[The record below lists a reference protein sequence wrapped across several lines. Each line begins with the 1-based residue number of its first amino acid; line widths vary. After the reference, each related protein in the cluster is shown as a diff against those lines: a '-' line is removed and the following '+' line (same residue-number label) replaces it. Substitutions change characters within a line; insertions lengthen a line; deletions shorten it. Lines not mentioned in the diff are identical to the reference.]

1 MTTLRWFYNRL
12 RSMSPAE
19 LAFRAQ
25 QSMQKRHARRRMGWL
40 PFVRLDALPPPLL
53 PFDPAQTPPVHFS
66 PDQPV
71 FRHTQSIDQPIDW
84 HLDISTGKRFPLLYA
99 HDVDVRTGNNG
110 SAKYAWEINRLLF
123 LPQLAVQYRQT
134 GDRRFLDQLVAT
146 TISWQVENP
155 YLTGLNWYSNIEVNI
170 RLLNWFVCWN
180 ILDASALAKTDPA
193 FGTFVDSC
201 WVPLIYQHCTYSRAN
216 PSYFSSANNHLIA
229 EYAGLFVAATFW
241 QFPESADWEAYA
253 RKGLETE
260 IVRQHSAQGINR
272 EEAAEYIQFITDFFL
287 LAQVTADRAGK
298 PLSATYQSTLHKVL
312 TYIAQFLDVNGTFP
326 RYGDEDDGRVLMLDE
341 YRPFNNFR
349 SLLASG
355 VVLFGDPF
363 LKQRAEESAKPGFDL
378 KNYVL
383 FGKAGRDRYDAVLP
397 TTALLGS
404 VLYPG
409 EGHFIF
415 RKQTHN
421 PARPLPDEIYIHAD
435 AAPLG
440 YLSIAAHGH
449 ADALSFLLHIDGC
462 VFLADPGTYSYQ
474 TDPLWRNYFISTRAH
489 NTVCFDG
496 QNQARQA
503 GAMLWLDQYKPLV
516 LNSQSDEQADELT
529 ATHNGYRAMRC
540 QHTRSLRFEKD
551 TDTLLIID
559 YVSNLGKQARQVEI
573 VFHFGPAIR
582 IGQAGQTFNLIH
594 PDTPRRLTL
603 TVASALNT
611 ECVAGQIDPV
621 PLGWY
626 SDGFYHREP
635 SPTLRTWLTL
645 LPGQSITL
653 RHRLTVGLPTAAPA
667 LQATDSVEL
676 RH

>member
-1 MTTLRWFYNRL
+1 
-12 RSMSPAE
+12 MSPAE
-19 LAFRAQ
+19 LVFRAQ
-25 QSMQKRHARRRMGWL
+25 QSTQKRQARKRMGWL
-40 PFVRLDALPPPLL
+40 PAIRLNTLPHSLL
-53 PFDPAQTPPVHFS
+53 PFDPAQTPPVQFS
-66 PDQPV
+66 PEQPV

-84 HLDISTGKRFPLLYA
+84 HLDISTGQRFPMIYA
-99 HDVDVRTGNNG
+99 HDVDVRTGSSG

-134 GDRRFLDQLVAT
+134 GDRRFLDQFVAT
-146 TISWQVENP
+146 TVSWQAENP

-170 RLLNWFVCWN
+170 RLLNWFVSWN
-180 ILDASALAKTDPA
+180 ILDASTLAQTDPA

-201 WVPLIYQHCTYSRAN
+201 WVPLIYQHCVYSRSN

-260 IVRQHSAQGINR
+260 IVRQHSTRGVNR

-298 PLSATYQSTLHKVL
+298 PLSATYQHTLHQIL
-312 TYIAQFLDVNGTFP
+312 TYIAQFLDVQGTFP
-326 RYGDEDDGRVLMLDE
+326 RYGDEDDGRVLLLDA

-355 VVLFGDPF
+355 AVLFADPF
-363 LKQRAEESAKPGFDL
+363 LKQRAEEGEHPGFDL

-383 FGKAGRDRYDAVLP
+383 FGQNGRDLYDAVLP

-404 VLYPG
+404 VLYSQ

-415 RKQTHN
+415 RKQTRN
-421 PARPLPDEIYIHAD
+421 PAKSLPDEIYIHAD

-449 ADALSFLLHIDGC
+449 ADALSFLMHIDGC

-503 GAMLWLDQYKPLV
+503 GAMLWLDQYQPLV
-516 LNSQSDEQADELT
+516 LNSQSDEQVDELT
-529 ATHNGYRAMRC
+529 ATHNGYQSIRC

-551 TDTLLIID
+551 TDTLHMID
-559 YVSNLGKQARQVEI
+559 YVSNLGKQPRVVE
-573 VFHFGPAIR
+573 VMFHGGPAIQMKPVGR
-582 IGQAGQTFNLIH
+582 TVVLVH
-594 PDTPRRLTL
+594 PDTRRRLRL
-603 TVASALNT
+603 LVDPALQT
-611 ECVAGQIDPV
+611 ECITGQLDPV

-626 SDGFYHREP
+626 SDGFYHRQP
-635 SPTLRTWLTL
+635 SPTLRSWLTL
-645 LPGQSITL
+645 LPGQSMTL
-653 RHRLTVGLPTAAPA
+653 RHRLVVGLPSPAPSANKINTTEA
-667 LQATDSVEL
+667 LI
-676 RH
+676 

>member
-1 MTTLRWFYNRL
+1 
-12 RSMSPAE
+12 MSPAE
-19 LAFRAQ
+19 VLFRTQ
-25 QSMQKRHARRRMGWL
+25 QSVQKRRDRARMGWL
-40 PFVRLDALPPPLL
+40 PAVQLDKLPQPIL
-53 PFDPAQTPPVHFS
+53 PFDPAQLPPVPFL
-66 PDQPV
+66 PEQPV
-71 FRHTQSIDQPIDW
+71 FRHTIDITKPVDW
-84 HLDISTGKRFPLLYA
+84 HLDVSTGQRFPLSYA
-99 HDVDVRTGNNG
+99 HDIDVRTGRSG

-134 GDRRFLDQLVAT
+134 GDRYFLDQFVAAT
-146 TISWQVENP
+146 LSWQVENP

-170 RLLNWFVCWN
+170 RLLNWFVSWN
-180 ILDASALAKTDPA
+180 ILDASALAAADPA
-193 FGTFVDSC
+193 FRDFVDTC
-201 WVPLIYQHCTYSRAN
+201 WLPLIYQHCTYGRSN

-229 EYAGLFVAATFW
+229 EYAGLFVAASFW
-241 QFPESADWEAYA
+241 QFPESASWEAYA

-260 IVRQHSAQGINR
+260 IVRQHSAQGVNR

-287 LAQVTADRAGK
+287 LAQVVADRSGK
-298 PLSATYQSTLHKVL
+298 PLSATYRSTLQQVL
-312 TYIAQFLDVNGTFP
+312 AYIAQFLDVRGTFP

-355 VVLFGDPF
+355 AILFGDP
-363 LKQRAEESAKPGFDL
+363 LMKQRAEESDRPGFDL

-383 FGKAGRDRYDAVLP
+383 FGQAGRDAYEAIIPSNTLQ
-397 TTALLGS
+397 GS
-404 VLYPG
+404 KLYPR

-415 RKQTHN
+415 RKQTRSAHQTQ
-421 PARPLPDEIYIHAD
+421 PTETYIHAD

-449 ADALSFLLHIDGC
+449 ADALSFMMHIDGC

-489 NTVCFDG
+489 NTVCIDG

-516 LNSQSDEQADELT
+516 LNSQSDEQVDELT
-529 ATHNGYRAMRC
+529 ATHNGYRSIRC

-551 TDTLLIID
+551 TDTLYIID
-559 YVSNLGKQARQVEI
+559 YVSNLGKQARQVE
-573 VFHFGPAIR
+573 VMFHGGPAI
-582 IGQAGQTFNLIH
+582 QVQQNGQTFVLSH
-594 PDTPRRLTL
+594 PDTTRQLTIA
-603 TVASALNT
+603 VDAALQT
-611 ECVAGQIDPV
+611 ECITGQTEPA

-626 SDGFYHREP
+626 SDGFYHRAP

-645 LPGQSITL
+645 LPNQSITL
-653 RHRLTVGLPTAAPA
+653 RHRLVVGAPTLAPPVQ
-667 LQATDSVEL
+667 QANTINAYA
-676 RH
+676 